1 MKKLSGRIYLALV
14 LIASLFIVFEKASL
28 IYTALLSVSVYFI
41 IFYAVFCF
49 IVPRAILGNH
59 NRDTLYHYQ
68 VYQSA

>member
-28 IYTALLSVSVYFI
+28 IYTALLHLLFI
-41 IFYAVFCF
+41 LLFLRCVLFYRPALFS
-49 IVPRAILGNH
+49 ANH